1 MSLVVSGGLVG
12 VTPPSGA
19 AIPSHVTTTA
29 ARMEARKRRDSTES
43 QPRSS
48 PGRGEDHAPNKIFVG
63 GISFQTTPEK
73 LRAYFAPYGTI
84 LDVMVLKDQATNV
97 SSGKLRE
104 RHNPSEGYAMV
115 SLMNVGNVLISCSEL
130 LLFGFFLIPYIAFL
144 SRSMT
149 R

>member
-1 MSLVVSGGLVG
+1 MG
-12 VTPPSGA
+12 VAPPSGA
-19 AIPSHVTTTA
+19 TIPSHVTTTA

-48 PGRGEDHAPNKIFVG
+48 PGQGEDHAPNKIFVG

-97 SSGKLRE
+97 SSSKAPRQVNFPEDL
-104 RHNPSEGYAMV
+104 
-115 SLMNVGNVLISCSEL
+115 VLST
-130 LLFGFFLIPYIAFL
+130 FL
-144 SRSMT
+144 SL
-149 R
+149 